1 MLQRAIHDRHRIILL
16 VLFNFVRSYLIS
28 VSFIKILRVTTMGA
42 LWRCGSIIE
51 NLGKLF
57 QLCHKRELI
66 AEDSVKKGLM
76 E

>member
-1 MLQRAIHDRHRIILL
+1 
-16 VLFNFVRSYLIS
+16 
-28 VSFIKILRVTTMGA
+28 MGA